1 MASARALVSIALSMR
16 NSEATIVP
24 AIRSLLTQ
32 SFRDWEL
39 LVLDDGSSD
48 RSVELARDCADERVQ
63 VHRDGQHLGLAARL
77 NQAID
82 LARGRYFARMDA
94 DDIAYPQRLERQVTW
109 LQAHTDIDLLGAGM
123 MVFEGEG
130 TPIGVFPARA
140 THAEICAR
148 PASGFYLPHP
158 TWIGKLEW
166 FKRWRYDPG
175 WLGAE
180 DQDLL
185 LRSFSASRFAAIPE
199 PLLGYRQNVLSL
211 RK

>member
-1 MASARALVSIALSMR
+1 
-16 NSEATIVP
+16 
-24 AIRSLLTQ
+24 
-32 SFRDWEL
+32 
-39 LVLDDGSSD
+39 
-48 RSVELARDCADERVQ
+48 
-63 VHRDGQHLGLAARL
+63 
-77 NQAID
+77 
-82 LARGRYFARMDA
+82 MDA

-109 LQAHTDIDLLGAGM
+109 LQAHNEIDLLGAGM

-148 PASGFYLPHP
+148 PASGFYLAHP

-211 RK
+211 RKSVRGRYYFSRSLLRAARSNGRILHGLRAVGEQAVKLAWEWVAISSGVSRKLLRHRALPFTPEQAQAWRVVWAACHDASYTVPGKPAAL